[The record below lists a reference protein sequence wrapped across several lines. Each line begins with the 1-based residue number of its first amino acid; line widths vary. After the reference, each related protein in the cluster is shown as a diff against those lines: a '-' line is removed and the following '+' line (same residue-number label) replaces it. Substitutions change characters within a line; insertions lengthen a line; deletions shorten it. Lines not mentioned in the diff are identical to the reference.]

1 MSLSHISIEPL
12 VEGALAEDFY
22 ALYLAAFEPLRA
34 RAAARQVL
42 TQAEFLAE
50 MVDPRVS
57 KYVARDTSG
66 AAIGM
71 STMTRELTTVPW
83 ISPEYYAARYPEH
96 AARNA
101 VFYIGFTLTH
111 PDHRG
116 PKLAAAMI
124 DALVA
129 TLVAERAVVAY
140 DICTYNDEVLR
151 FGAHI
156 ASFFRRSAEVAVEPI
171 DAQTYYAASFAGGV
185 ARTWEER

>member
-1 MSLSHISIEPL
+1 MSLSHIKIEP
-12 VEGALAEDFY
+12 VVQDDLADDFY
-22 ALYLAAFEPLRA
+22 ALYLAAFEPLRT

-42 TQAEFLAE
+42 TRAEFLEE
-50 MVDPRVS
+50 MVDPRIA

-66 AAIGM
+66 VAIGM
-71 STMTRELTTVPW
+71 STMTRELATVPW

-96 AARNA
+96 AGRNA
-101 VFYIGFTLTH
+101 IFYIGFTLTH

-140 DICTYNDEVLR
+140 DICNYNDAVLR

-156 ASFFRRSAEVAVEPI
+156 ASFFRRSAAVEVDQI
-171 DAQTYYAASFAGGV
+171 DTQTYYAASFAGGV
-185 ARTWEER
+185 ARTWDER